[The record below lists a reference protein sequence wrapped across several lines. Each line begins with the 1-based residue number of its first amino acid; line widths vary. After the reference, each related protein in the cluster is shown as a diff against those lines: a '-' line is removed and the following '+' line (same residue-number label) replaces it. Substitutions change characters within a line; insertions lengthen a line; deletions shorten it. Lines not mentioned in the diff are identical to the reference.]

1 MGRHN
6 GQNLSG
12 HKSGS
17 VPIPLPQMAKAS
29 LLQQHLTTLY
39 IVLYNFNLREPSFPT
54 LVRDRKAGL
63 GWASL
68 PRHLSSH
75 SLVNVTR
82 KLGQRGSSQPGPGTL
97 APHTTPVVF
106 GLYNLRIEIW

>member
-1 MGRHN
+1 MLVSDLEAVNWLWPFMVLDPIYSRSNFGQPIGPVGRHY

-29 LLQQHLTTLY
+29 LLQQRLTILY

-63 GWASL
+63 GWAG
-68 PRHLSSH
+68 HLSRDISPLTH
-75 SLVNVTR
+75 
-82 KLGQRGSSQPGPGTL
+82 
-97 APHTTPVVF
+97 
-106 GLYNLRIEIW
+106 W